1 MAYSNNMA
9 SWTFS
14 AMYQYKITSMSHG
27 LVMSDTQMIASY
39 IFLFIS
45 LVNGFIPTEKIERT
59 TLEMEMGN
67 SQ

>member
-1 MAYSNNMA
+1 
-9 SWTFS
+9 
-14 AMYQYKITSMSHG
+14 MYQYKITSMSHG